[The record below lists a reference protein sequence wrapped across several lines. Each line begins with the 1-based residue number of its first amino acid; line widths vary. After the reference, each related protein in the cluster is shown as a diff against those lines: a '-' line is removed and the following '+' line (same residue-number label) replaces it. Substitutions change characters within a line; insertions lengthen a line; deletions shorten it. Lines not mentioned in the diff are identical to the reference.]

1 MLKYT
6 IKNPNGCCRLCT
18 AKDEEGNMITCKE
31 CDRRFH
37 LKCVNTSYSVGRQ
50 WFCPKCW
57 AIECKIMEVRLINT
71 FRDNKK
77 ELIAFIHSVN
87 RRKVILTRDNI
98 EELLAIEVNRTLRQ
112 KEAGELESAKQ
123 ELETRFEVIEITNE
137 SYKNA
142 SNSKMDAEKIAL
154 QTGKQTSIKSSRS
167 DLNIKTLAP
176 VSSNS
181 SIEAPTDCKSPKAM
195 LGQISTVP
203 RKGPDKKEIM
213 TREVNEAASSK
224 QHKNNK

>member
-1 MLKYT
+1 M
-6 IKNPNGCCRLCT
+6 
-18 AKDEEGNMITCKE
+18 
-31 CDRRFH
+31 
-37 LKCVNTSYSVGRQ
+37 
-50 WFCPKCW
+50 
-57 AIECKIMEVRLINT
+57 
-71 FRDNKK
+71 
-77 ELIAFIHSVN
+77 
-87 RRKVILTRDNI
+87 TRDNI

-142 SNSKMDAEKIAL
+142 SNSKMDAKKIAL

-167 DLNIKTLAP
+167 DLNIETLAP
-176 VSSNS
+176 ASSNS